1 MNTISQ
7 VFFRL
12 YHRLGRKR
20 RAVVLFTI
28 MALIIF
34 ILILS
39 IGSRIPTDS
48 TGTPVKERGEYVSV
62 LLAVLLGASIVSL
75 VFNAIFLFRKR
86 VIVADTRYLT
96 PDYLRR
102 LIKDINTE
110 VKDSNKYLSVSMSQS
125 TRDVKTINNNISE
138 INDVLKTYLK
148 LLDEKDREIK
158 RFKNGYDT
166 YLYQKFL
173 SRFIRVDTMI
183 SDLRD
188 DGEISI
194 NDLENVQDLMRDS
207 LEECGVVT
215 FSVPSGADYRK
226 VRDVE
231 DNPEIE
237 TTDDPNLDYQV
248 KSTLRPGYK
257 IVSSGNEQTIQK
269 AKVIIYRNPQE

>member
-1 MNTISQ
+1 M
-7 VFFRL
+7 FFRL
-12 YHRLGRKR
+12 YHRLGRKG

-28 MALIIF
+28 AALIIV

-39 IGSRIPTDS
+39 ICFRTPADS
-48 TGTPVKERGEYVSV
+48 TGTPVKERGEHVSV
-62 LLAVLLGASIVSL
+62 LLAILLGATIVSL

-96 PDYLRR
+96 PDYLERQIND
-102 LIKDINTE
+102 IKAE
-110 VKDSNKYLSVSMSQS
+110 VFDSKKYLTVSMSQS
-125 TRDVKTINNNISE
+125 SHDAKAINSSISE
-138 INDVLKTYLK
+138 INDVMKTYLK

-183 SDLRD
+183 SDLLD
-188 DGEISI
+188 DGEVTA
-194 NDLENVQDLMRDS
+194 NDLENIQDLMRDS

-215 FSVPSGADYRK
+215 FTVASGADYRK
-226 VRDVE
+226 ERDVE

-237 TTDDPNLDYQV
+237 ASDDPNLDYQV

-257 IVSSGNEQTIQK
+257 IVSSGNEQTILK
-269 AKVIIYRNPQE
+269 AKVVIYRNLQE

>member
-1 MNTISQ
+1 M
-7 VFFRL
+7 
-12 YHRLGRKR
+12 
-20 RAVVLFTI
+20 LFTI
-28 MALIIF
+28 MALLIV

-39 IGSRIPTDS
+39 IGFRTPTDS
-48 TGTPVKERGEYVSV
+48 TGSPVKERREYVSV
-62 LLAVLLGASIVSL
+62 LLAVLLGASIISL

-96 PDYLRR
+96 PDYLLR
-102 LIKDINTE
+102 LINDINKE
-110 VKDSNKYLSVSMSQS
+110 VIDSRKYLSLSLSQS
-125 TRDVKTINNNISE
+125 TRETKTINGNISE
-138 INDVLKTYLK
+138 INEVLKTYLK

-173 SRFIRVDTMI
+173 TRFIRVDTMI
-183 SDLRD
+183 SDLLD

-215 FSVPSGADYRK
+215 FTVPSGVDYRK
-226 VRDVE
+226 ERDVE
-231 DNPEIE
+231 DNPGIIE
-237 TTDDPNLDYQV
+237 TEDPSLDYLV

-257 IVSSGNEQTIQK
+257 LTSSGNEQTILK
-269 AKVIIYRNPQE
+269 AKVAIYRNSQE

>member
-1 MNTISQ
+1 MNKISQ

-28 MALIIF
+28 MALLIV

-39 IGSRIPTDS
+39 IGFRTPTDS
-48 TGTPVKERGEYVSV
+48 AGSPVKERGGYVSV

-86 VIVADTRYLT
+86 VIVADTQYLT
-96 PDYLRR
+96 PDYILKQ
-102 LIKDINTE
+102 IKDINTD
-110 VKDSNKYLSVSMSQS
+110 VNDSKKYLSVSMSQS
-125 TRDVKTINNNISE
+125 TRDAKAINNNISE
-138 INDVLKTYLK
+138 IGDVLKTYLK

-158 RFKNGYDT
+158 RFKSGYDT

-183 SDLRD
+183 SDLLD
-188 DGEISI
+188 DGEVTV

-215 FSVPSGADYRK
+215 FTVASGADYRK
-226 VRDVE
+226 ERDVE

-257 IVSSGNEQTIQK
+257 IVSSGNEQTILK
-269 AKVIIYRNPQE
+269 AKVVIYRNLQE